1 MYLVTGATG
10 HIGNVLIKK
19 LVSQNNQVRAFVLNG
34 EDISYIND
42 LSVEIFYRNIL
53 DKEDIIRALD
63 GIDTVFHLAGMIS
76 ILPQYDE
83 MLYRVN
89 VTGTQ
94 NMIEAGIQ
102 KNIQKLVYTSSIHAI
117 RHTPHGTMINEA
129 QPFDSTTSTGHYDR
143 SKAEAS
149 LLAFETA
156 KNGLG

>member
-19 LVSQNNQVRAFVLNG
+19 LVSQNNQVRAFVLHG

-42 LSVEIFYRNIL
+42 LMIEIFYGNIL

-94 NMIEAGIQ
+94 NMIEAYIQ
-102 KNIQKLVYTSSIHAI
+102 KTSKNWC
-117 RHTPHGTMINEA
+117 TPVQSMRSGTHPTA
-129 QPFDSTTSTGHYDR
+129 Q
-143 SKAEAS
+143 
-149 LLAFETA
+149 
-156 KNGLG
+156 